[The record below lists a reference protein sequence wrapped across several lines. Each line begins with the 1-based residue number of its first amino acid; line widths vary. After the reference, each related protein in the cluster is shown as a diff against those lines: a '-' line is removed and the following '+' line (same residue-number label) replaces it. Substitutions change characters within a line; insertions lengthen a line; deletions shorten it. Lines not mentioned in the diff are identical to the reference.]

1 MSGTEVGWVWE
12 HSPYKG
18 VTLLVHLALADVVND
33 LHDEEL
39 FYVQANLAKK
49 VRADRK
55 SVNRALAQLVE
66 DGFLTMVGTRCEDS
80 GANRY
85 RFERP
90 DVEAV
95 WVGASRLKRLGPDA
109 PRVGTP
115 RPKGVGTPRPI
126 DPEVEIQ
133 KHPEPEPGV
142 GALFDAPT
150 SPPPTAAS
158 FDAFWNVYPR
168 HVGKAAARKA
178 WDRAVKRADV
188 ETILAGAGRYAAEVS
203 GRDLQ
208 HVAHPTTWLN
218 ADRWDD
224 EAGANRGSR
233 GGATH
238 QVDQDRTPG
247 VRRLQP

>member
-1 MSGTEVGWVWE
+1 MVWVLD

-18 VTLLVHLALADVVND
+18 AALTIHHVLGEVENEAHEHELWMTQAYLAARARTTRKTVGEHLA
-33 LHDEEL
+33 
-39 FYVQANLAKK
+39 
-49 VRADRK
+49 RM
-55 SVNRALAQLVE
+55 VE
-66 DGFLTMVGTRCEDS
+66 DGFLELVED
-80 GANRY
+80 GKGRGRANRY
-85 RFERP
+85 RFLFP

-95 WVGASRLKRLGPDA
+95 GVPRQVAPVRRDVGGGPTPGGTGGPTSR
-109 PRVGTP
+109 GT
-115 RPKGVGTPRPI
+115 
-126 DPEVEIQ
+126 DPEELELELDG
-133 KHPEPEPGV
+133 EPQPAAG
-142 GALFDAPT
+142 
-150 SPPPTAAS
+150 AS

-233 GGATH
+233 GGATQ

-247 VRRLQP
+247 VRRLRP